1 MSKESRQKQ
10 RIWLMLAFLVVGY
23 AASKFSP
30 EQAYQQP
37 IPTSAE
43 QAYEQQQSD
52 VQLTVEAQ
60 VIKLLPDDLDGNRHQ
75 KFIIE
80 TMSGQT
86 ILVAHNIDLA
96 PKIVDLKVGDTVRIY
111 GEYEWNKKV
120 DRINEDRKRKR
131 KKFKVFKM
139 AKKLLKGKIR
149 NRERERISM

>member
-43 QAYEQQQSD
+43 QAYKQQQSD

-60 VIKLLPDDLDGNRHQ
+60 IIKLLPDDLDGNRHQ

-80 TMSGQT
+80 TQSGQT

-111 GEYEWNKKV
+111 GEYEWNNKGGILHWTHHDPAKQHPDGWV
-120 DRINEDRKRKR
+120 EHQNKRYQ
-131 KKFKVFKM
+131 
-139 AKKLLKGKIR
+139 
-149 NRERERISM
+149 